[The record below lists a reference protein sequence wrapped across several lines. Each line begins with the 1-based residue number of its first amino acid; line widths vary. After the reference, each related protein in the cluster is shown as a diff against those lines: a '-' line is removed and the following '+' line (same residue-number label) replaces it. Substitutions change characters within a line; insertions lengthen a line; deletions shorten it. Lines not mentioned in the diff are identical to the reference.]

1 MCTLSIIFIAENFRD
16 GESVLSKVP
25 LLITSVTRINIRDH
39 ILLDERE
46 RYLAYGIPSKYLQQ
60 LQPSLLFYQRGYT
73 DVLVMWIGV
82 V

>member
-1 MCTLSIIFIAENFRD
+1 MENQFSVRYFCLSPQLPD
-16 GESVLSKVP
+16 
-25 LLITSVTRINIRDH
+25 IRDH

-73 DVLVMWIGV
+73 DVLVM
-82 V
+82 